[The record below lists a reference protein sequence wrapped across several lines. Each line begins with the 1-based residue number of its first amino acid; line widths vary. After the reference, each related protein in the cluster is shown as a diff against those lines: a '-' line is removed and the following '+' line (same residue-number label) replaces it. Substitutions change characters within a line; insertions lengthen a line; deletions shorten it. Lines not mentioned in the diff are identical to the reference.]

1 MILTMTQDKKRH
13 RPRNS
18 MHGIRIDAGDWM
30 KRKDMIEFMESAA
43 GWTHVG
49 EGNKSWGPKEPW
61 REQLEKYGDDTP
73 DFADRFMWVEQ
84 RLFNQDPNDHS
95 RSGSDWELLPEDVA
109 IEISKI
115 LDAEGFQYGIV
126 WLKPFDPNI

>member
-1 MILTMTQDKKRH
+1 MQSY
-13 RPRNS
+13 P
-18 MHGIRIDAGDWM
+18 
-30 KRKDMIEFMESAA
+30 KD
-43 GWTHVG
+43 
-49 EGNKSWGPKEPW
+49 
-61 REQLEKYGDDTP
+61 Y
-73 DFADRFMWVEQ
+73 
-84 RLFNQDPNDHS
+84 QDPNDHS